1 MPKVALL
8 FLTSGELFHEPS
20 WRQWFASA
28 EGLVPALYAR
38 ETACE
43 QQDPRYWEAVQSYCS
58 IKGLGSAITKQHL
71 LSVYVHAPPAFKGAS
86 PSPESPLPL
95 KQRCSGPRSPVA
107 APSKG
112 PWAALVRRFLWGFN
126 LVGARHP
133 GEGQDRMGVLHAH
146 RGGAVPALRGLQ
158 GPPE

>member
-58 IKGLGSAITKQHL
+58 IKGRVFDDRKMLEIITAIAINTKITIRTNVISSSAFMFGILTT
-71 LSVYVHAPPAFKGAS
+71 
-86 PSPESPLPL
+86 PLI
-95 KQRCSGPRSPVA
+95 CVSNS
-107 APSKG
+107 
-112 PWAALVRRFLWGFN
+112 
-126 LVGARHP
+126 
-133 GEGQDRMGVLHAH
+133 H
-146 RGGAVPALRGLQ
+146 RLI
-158 GPPE
+158 